1 MNLPASS
8 TASRS
13 TDRAHPVLSRAME
26 RFEGLS
32 RDLLQSYATLEQR
45 AAHVERELAQ
55 TNRDL
60 ATKVTELDRVTREL
74 ETLLAALP
82 TGVVVLAADG
92 SVTRANPAALTILG
106 CTGADEA
113 KRSLERQMLDTAV
126 PSRHVRLDGKDGAN
140 RWVAVRRAEVPPS
153 DREAGARVLL
163 LDDQTEVRRLDERV
177 HTLDKMCALG
187 TLAAGVA
194 HEIRNPLSAVLGF
207 ASLLCRELP
216 DGSRSRRW
224 AQLIERGALETD
236 EIVTGLLTFARP
248 GAKTVESV
256 DIDGLVE
263 EVFESLRGR
272 RDDAHLW
279 NLECIPSGLFVEGD
293 RVKLRQA
300 LRNLVANGIEA
311 QPKGG
316 VVRVRAVLERDSIA
330 LTVCDN
336 GPGVPPE
343 IRSRVLEPF
352 YTTRAEG
359 TGLGLALAHTV
370 AQLHGGRLEVANAAG
385 DLRGACFVLHLS
397 RNCQIDL
404 PR

>member
-1 MNLPASS
+1 MS
-8 TASRS
+8 TAADVA
-13 TDRAHPVLSRAME
+13 TDRTSPVLSRAME

-60 ATKVTELDRVTREL
+60 AHKVTELDRVTREL

-82 TGVVVLAADG
+82 TGVVVCAADG
-92 SVTRANPAALTILG
+92 AVTRANPAALEILG
-106 CTGADEA
+106 CQSAQQARRALDEQVSGAPLSA
-113 KRSLERQMLDTAV
+113 
-126 PSRHVRLDGKDGAN
+126 RHIRLKAEDGST
-140 RWVAVRRAEVPPS
+140 RWIAVRGSSIGEPTGEPS
-153 DREAGARVLL
+153 ARVLL
-163 LDDQTEVRRLDERV
+163 LDDQTEARRLDERL

-248 GAKTVESV
+248 GNTTVESV
-256 DIDGLVE
+256 ELDNLTE
-263 EVFESLRGR
+263 EVFESLRAR
-272 RDDAHLW
+272 RDDANLW
-279 NLECIPSGLFVEGD
+279 SLEALPSGIHLEAD

-311 QPKGG
+311 QPRGG
-316 VVRVRAVLERDSIA
+316 VVRVHARLERDSVAIR
-330 LTVCDN
+330 VCDN

-343 IRSRVLEPF
+343 IRARVLEPF

-370 AQLHGGRLEVANAAG
+370 AQLHGGRLEVEDAVG
-385 DLRGACFVLHLS
+385 DLQGACFVLHIS

>member
-1 MNLPASS
+1 MKLPASS
-8 TASRS
+8 TKSRAA
-13 TDRAHPVLSRAME
+13 DRTHPVLSRAME

-32 RDLLQSYATLEQR
+32 RDLLQSYTALEQR

-60 ATKVTELDRVTREL
+60 ASKVTELDRVTREL

-82 TGVVVLAADG
+82 TGVVVLGADG
-92 SVTRANPAALTILG
+92 SVTRANPAALAILD
-106 CTGADEA
+106 CTRAEEA
-113 KRSLERQMLDTAV
+113 QGSLEQRSLDTAV
-126 PSRHVRLDGKDGAN
+126 PPRHVRLDGRDGAN
-140 RWVAVRRAEVPPS
+140 RWISVRTAEVPPS
-153 DREAGARVLL
+153 ECEAGARVLL

-216 DGSRSRRW
+216 DDSRSRRW

-248 GAKTVESV
+248 GAKSVESV

-279 NLECIPSGLFVEGD
+279 KLECMPSGLSVECD

-336 GPGVPPE
+336 GPGVPAE

-370 AQLHGGRLEVANAAG
+370 AQLHGGRLEVTQAAG
-385 DLRGACFVLHLS
+385 DLHGACFVLHLS